1 INGLLQT
8 HQPDDEVSTAF
19 YMRQQNALKGMSGVL
34 KEIETFSLP
43 YVSYLLT
50 GVGNLRQWISD
61 HPSVES
67 SLDKSRLCNAK
78 IQLTNVDAII
88 DDVSFKDRRVI
99 DSMGKGGVG
108 KTATACAIAVGLM
121 ERGHRVH

>member
-1 INGLLQT
+1 SRHLSPHSFPTRRSSDLINGLLQT

-19 YMRQQNALKGMSGVL
+19 YMCQQNALKGMSGEL

-61 HPSVES
+61 NPSVES
-67 SLDKSRLCNAK
+67 RSEEHTSELQSRFDLVC
-78 IQLTNVDAII
+78 
-88 DDVSFKDRRVI
+88 
-99 DSMGKGGVG
+99 
-108 KTATACAIAVGLM
+108 
-121 ERGHRVH
+121 

>member
-1 INGLLQT
+1 IGIQNQMLIINGLLQT

-19 YMRQQNALKGMSGVL
+19 YMRQQNALKGMSGEL

-61 HPSVES
+61 NPSVES
-67 SLDKSRLCNAK
+67 SLDKSNLGTEN
-78 IQLTNVDAII
+78 IQLTNLNAII
-88 DDVSFKDRRVI
+88 DDFPPQDTRAI
-99 DSMGKGGVG
+99 LTMGKDEFGN
-108 KTATACAIAVGLM
+108 T
-121 ERGHRVH
+121 